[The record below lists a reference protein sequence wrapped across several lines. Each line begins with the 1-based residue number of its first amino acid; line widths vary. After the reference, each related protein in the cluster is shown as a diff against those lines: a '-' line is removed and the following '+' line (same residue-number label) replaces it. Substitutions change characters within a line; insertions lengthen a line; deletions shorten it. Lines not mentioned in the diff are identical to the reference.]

1 MNLTW
6 LNNGFISNDLY
17 APYVLERDSEYI
29 DALRKKYDLVL
40 KQAKNAG
47 ADGESIRII
56 QKYRK
61 KYLNL

>member
-47 ADGESIRII
+47 SDGESIRII